1 MRLIHG
7 VSASHEAEASMIWK
21 LRVACG
27 FEYMHKLQR
36 MFTGARQWQMPQLT
50 LNASRHES

>member
-27 FEYMHKLQR
+27 FEYVHKLQR